1 MTLCSHG
8 NHESQAAHV
17 RLARSDRGPGDLEIL
32 VRGLSQRLDTL
43 EADNQA
49 LRSELESVRE
59 ENQVLEGR
67 VAELQRAGEHPATT
81 IMSTSAPFSTPP
93 AAVTG
98 APAGT
103 STGEGGASL
112 QTLKNEVEALRER
125 GHGVESQLQDL
136 LTLSQ
141 TLQNSLTLPAGLF
154 CFFHFS

>member
-67 VAELQRAGEHPATT
+67 VAELQRAGEHLPRRSCPRALP
-81 IMSTSAPFSTPP
+81 SVLPP
-93 AAVTG
+93 LL
-98 APAGT
+98 
-103 STGEGGASL
+103 SL
-112 QTLKNEVEALRER
+112 VLLPEIQPVKVEQVCRL
-125 GHGVESQLQDL
+125 
-136 LTLSQ
+136 
-141 TLQNSLTLPAGLF
+141 
-154 CFFHFS
+154 